1 MLCKKNYF
9 KVLPSTSLKLLE
21 GFRFLEGNSFVHRLD
36 PRVKMF
42 FALDFTILSL
52 LFDTIYPMI
61 ILLLLA
67 FSFIALARRVT
78 RWFDT
83 VKSMIFLLVLILVLN
98 TIFMSF
104 SVALAMCLRLL
115 VLLSSFSIFFLTV
128 HPDDLAAA
136 LVALKLPYPFSFSIS
151 LSFRYVPTLALEVQ
165 TIMEAQ
171 KSRGLELEKGNL
183 FNRIRNFLPIIV
195 PLVLLSIRRALLVA
209 ESLESRGFGTSAKRS
224 FYKEIKMGSKDWI
237 MLFLLI
243 ILLLTGICVKTVP
256 NLVPAWFM
264 TNLPI

>member
-1 MLCKKNYF
+1 MSMKM
-9 KVLPSTSLKLLE
+9 LE
-21 GFRFLEGNSFVHRLD
+21 GFRFLEGNSFIHRLD
-36 PRVKMF
+36 PRVKLF
-42 FALDFTILSL
+42 IAIDFTILAL
-52 LFDTIYPMI
+52 LFDTVYPMI
-61 ILLLLA
+61 VLLCFTL
-67 FSFIALARRVT
+67 SFITLARRLT
-78 RWFDT
+78 RWFQT
-83 VKSMIFLLVLILVLN
+83 VKGMIFLFAMILIFN
-98 TIFMSF
+98 TLFMSF

-136 LVALKLPYPFSFSIS
+136 LVALKFPYTFSFSIS

-165 TIMEAQ
+165 MIMDAQ

-183 FNRIRNFLPIIV
+183 FARIKNFLPIIV

-224 FYKEIKMGSKDWI
+224 FYKEIKMGFSDWI
-237 MLFLLI
+237 VLVLLVLLLI
-243 ILLLTGICVKTVP
+243 VGICVKTIP
-256 NLVPAWFM
+256 SLVPTWFL

>member
-1 MLCKKNYF
+1 MSMKI
-9 KVLPSTSLKLLE
+9 LE
-21 GFRFLEGNSFVHRLD
+21 GFRFLEGNTFIHRLD

-42 FALDFTILSL
+42 IAIDFTILSL

-61 ILLLLA
+61 VLLC
-67 FSFIALARRVT
+67 FTISFIAMARRMT
-78 RWFDT
+78 RWFQT
-83 VKSMIFLLVLILVLN
+83 VKSMVFFFALILIFN

-104 SVALAMCLRLL
+104 SAALRLL
-115 VLLSSFSIFFLTV
+115 VLLTSFSIFFLTV

-136 LVALKLPYPFSFSIS
+136 LVALKFPYTFSFSIS

-165 TIMEAQ
+165 TIMDAQ

-183 FNRIRNFLPIIV
+183 FTRIKNFLPIIV

-224 FYKEIKMGSKDWI
+224 FYKEIKMGFGDW
-237 MLFLLI
+237 LVLVLLVLLLI
-243 ILLLTGICVKTVP
+243 LGICVKTIP
-256 NLVPAWFM
+256 SLVPMWFL